1 MNIETYLGTI
11 LIWPIERIPE
21 GWVLCD
27 GGLLQ
32 INQNP
37 ALFALLGTQYGGD
50 GKTTFAVPD
59 LRGQVIVGA
68 GTSSSTRR
76 VYPLASKGGQEAVTL
91 NANNLPAHIHPATLS
106 GTVGAP
112 KLQAS
117 SNVTGNTF
125 APSATNKYLAASPS
139 GPTGGQMWAS
149 SLTTP
154 VDLGGLTG
162 GGLSGATVAVG
173 NNTTQNVSV
182 PTQPPFVT
190 LNFIIATQGIF
201 PSEGQKLNFK
211 EC

>member
-1 MNIETYLGTI
+1 MDIETYIGTI
-11 LIWPIERIPE
+11 LIWPTARIPA

-27 GGLLQ
+27 GRLLQ

-50 GKTTFAVPD
+50 GKSTFAVPD

-68 GTSSSTRR
+68 GA
-76 VYPLASKGGQEAVTL
+76 VAGKNYPLAFKGGKDATDVTIT
-91 NANNLPAHIHPATLS
+91 ANNLPPHTHPATLA

-117 SNVTGNTF
+117 SNATGNAY
-125 APSATNKYLAASPS
+125 APSATNNYLAASPS
-139 GPTGGQMWAS
+139 GPTGGQMWSS
-149 SLTTP
+149 SLTSP

-162 GGLSGATVAVG
+162 GSLTGATVAVG
-173 NNTTQNVSV
+173 NNATQGASLHI

-201 PSEGQKLNFK
+201 PSEG
-211 EC
+211 